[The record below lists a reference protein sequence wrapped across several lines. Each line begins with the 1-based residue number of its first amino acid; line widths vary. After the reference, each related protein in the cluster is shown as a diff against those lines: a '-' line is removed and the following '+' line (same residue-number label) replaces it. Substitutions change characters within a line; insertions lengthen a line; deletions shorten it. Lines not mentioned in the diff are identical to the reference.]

1 MKAAE
6 KKPGLGGLML
16 TALLFLVTLSAQAI
30 TVNKFI
36 SNVKREMARD
46 GLTGVY
52 LIVGILGFGIT
63 LFIIV
68 SIVNRFKKPESKPT
82 NIKHI
87 THRHHHHPHKIIKKS
102 A

>member
-6 KKPGLGGLML
+6 KKPGPGGWML
-16 TALLFLVTLSAQAI
+16 AALLFLATLNAQAI

-68 SIVNRFKKPESKPT
+68 SIVNKFKKPDSKPT
-82 NIKHI
+82 NIKPI
-87 THRHHHHPHKIIKKS
+87 SHRHHHHHKIIKKS

>member
-1 MKAAE
+1 MKAAA
-6 KKPGLGGLML
+6 KKSGLSGLML
-16 TALLFLVTLSAQAI
+16 TAFLFLTAFSAQAT

-36 SNVKREMARD
+36 SDVKKEMSRD
-46 GLTGVY
+46 GMTGVY
-52 LIVGILGFGIT
+52 LIAGILGFGIA

-68 SIVNRFKKPESKPT
+68 SIVNKFKKPESKPT

-87 THRHHHHPHKIIKKS
+87 THRHHHPHRIIKKS